1 MNPATDLPP
10 PTDPSHR
17 DSLCALLAWYE
28 TLTPASLEMLGQFY
42 APDARFRDPFNDV
55 RGTAAIHAI
64 FVHMFNTVES
74 ARFTM
79 ATPMASG
86 ADAYVPWTF
95 TGKVRGRAFD
105 VPGCS
110 RLHFNAHGRVSDH
123 QDFWDAATLWRQL
136 PMIGAPVRWLAKRFA
151 TQG

>member
-105 VPGCS
+105 V
-110 RLHFNAHGRVSDH
+110 L
-123 QDFWDAATLWRQL
+123 AAAVCTSMRMAEF
-136 PMIGAPVRWLAKRFA
+136 PIIRISGTPRRC
-151 TQG
+151 GDSCR